1 MKKSWLIVLLAISL
15 FSCKKENLASKL
27 PAVKNLPVVNNLP
40 ITVYID
46 QERPGYT
53 IPETFEGL
61 SFETGL
67 LVDSPGFLNE
77 HNQVLIRLIKNLG
90 AGVLRIG
97 GNSSD
102 IIKWTNGPR
111 NANTPENSL
120 TTTEIRHLTAFDKTI
135 GWPVIFGLNLGEYDP
150 SLAASEAVYV
160 SKSLQNNLYALQS
173 GNEPDVFS
181 LGPRPHSYNY
191 FSYHDDWR
199 AYFNTVRKEFP
210 DAPFAGPDVTPF
222 NSTWIN
228 KFTANESKNINL
240 VDGHYYDTGPAS
252 MPSIHYSDILS
263 ENTKLADYLGT
274 LHLTSS
280 KYHLPFRVSECNSVF
295 GGGKSGVSNVFA
307 SALWALDFM
316 WEVAEY
322 KGQGVNFHG
331 GGRRFFYSPVG
342 ADDGA
347 FIAKPEYYAM
357 LAFKYGAVGQTIVP
371 VSISHAEYN
380 VSAHA
385 CVSADSTWS
394 VTLINK
400 ELKSSFAF
408 TIKLN
413 KTASTVQVARLQAPD
428 ITSATGTT
436 FAGSLVNADG
446 SFYPNITEQYSITQK
461 SFVVNVPAGSAAVV
475 TIR

>member
-1 MKKSWLIVLLAISL
+1 MKKLWLVVLAAISL

-27 PAVKNLPVVNNLP
+27 PAEIPVVTNLP

-46 QERPGYT
+46 QDHPGYT
-53 IPETFEGL
+53 IPQTFEGL

-67 LVDSPGFLNE
+67 LVDSPEFLNE
-77 HNQVLIRLIKNLG
+77 HNQVLIQLIKNLG
-90 AGVLRIG
+90 TGVLRIG

-102 IIKWTNGPR
+102 IIKWTDKPR
-111 NANTPENSL
+111 SAETPENSL
-120 TTTEIRHLTAFDKTI
+120 TTTEIRRLTAFDRSI
-135 GWPVIFGLNLGEYDP
+135 GWPVIFGLNLAQYDP

-160 SKSLQNNLYALQS
+160 SKSLRNNLYTLQA
-173 GNEPDVFS
+173 GNEPDVFN

-191 FSYHDDWR
+191 FSYHHDWR
-199 AYFNTVRKEFP
+199 AYFSTVRSELP

-228 KFTANESKNINL
+228 KFTTDESKNIKL

-252 MPSIHYSDILS
+252 MPSIRYTDILS
-263 ENTKLADYLGT
+263 QNTKLADYLLT
-274 LHLTSS
+274 LQLASS
-280 KYHLPFRVSECNSVF
+280 KHHLPFRVSECNNVF
-295 GGGKSGVSNVFA
+295 GGGKNGVSNVFA

-331 GGRRFFYSPVG
+331 GGRRFFYSPVE
-342 ADDGA
+342 ADNGA

-371 VSISHAEYN
+371 VSISNAQYN
-380 VSAHA
+380 LRAHA
-385 CVSADSTWS
+385 SVSADSTWS

-413 KTASTVQVARLQAPD
+413 KTASTAQVARLQAPD
-428 ITSATGTT
+428 ITSTTGTT
-436 FAGSLVNADG
+436 FAGSLVNTDG
-446 SFYPNITEQYSITQK
+446 SFYPNITEQYSISGK